1 MGLLLITAVI
11 WGGGFVAQRM
21 AMDQMGPFLFNG
33 YRFFLGAITLLPL
46 MLVRKRQHTAD
57 DLPWKKTILIGIS
70 AGFLLFF
77 GATFQ
82 QLGLVYTTAG
92 KAGFITGL
100 YVIIVPLLG
109 MLWGD
114 QAPWNTWI
122 GAILAVL
129 GLYFLSAIEGLRIAL
144 GDGYVLLG
152 AFFWA
157 GHVQLLARY
166 APRMDAIRLSFV
178 QALFTSLLS
187 LGVGF
192 IQESFEPAVIVA
204 AAWPIFYGGVISI
217 GIAYTM
223 QVIAQQSARPTPAAI
238 ILSLESVF
246 AALWGWLFLGE
257 LFNPRGWGGSLLM
270 LSGMVIAQ
278 FNLGRIRDRSPKA

>member
-1 MGLLLITAVI
+1 
-11 WGGGFVAQRM
+11 
-21 AMDQMGPFLFNG
+21 
-33 YRFFLGAITLLPL
+33 
-46 MLVRKRQHTAD
+46 
-57 DLPWKKTILIGIS
+57 
-70 AGFLLFF
+70 
-77 GATFQ
+77 
-82 QLGLVYTTAG
+82 
-92 KAGFITGL
+92 
-100 YVIIVPLLG
+100 

-114 QAPWNTWI
+114 RASWNTWI
-122 GAILAVL
+122 GAVLAVL
-129 GLYFLSAIEGLRIAL
+129 GLFFLSAIEGLRIAL

-152 AFFWA
+152 AVFWA

-187 LGVGF
+187 FSVGF
-192 IQESFEPAVIVA
+192 IQEPFEPGAILA

-246 AALWGWLFLGE
+246 AAFWGWLFLGE
-257 LFNPRGWGGSLLM
+257 IFTLRGWGGSLLM

-278 FNLGRIRDRSPKA
+278 LRIRRIKD